1 MPPSNVSSKGKA
13 KPGSKPSA
21 TPRSRN
27 TTPLP
32 NVRSS
37 AEPSSSLSYFNKPLG
52 SYLKKCDTTVE
63 EILDSGGSNTSIPS
77 GNKLVAMRE
86 KIENVVLKNIETRC
100 THSESVL
107 RELQNLRK
115 NRAPREREKDKDP
128 EDRERKHKLKKV
140 AKKHDED
147 GKHPP
152 TTGAHGVTR
161 QDGVDPH
168 KGKFWESNY
177 LNPTSPWEARHIL
190 LWLSAACENSWTLLP
205 LPTQQQNFVI
215 QLDDRSFTDLRCRQL
230 LCHVLAY
237 IASPAVRCRCWGRA
251 LAQRL

>member
-1 MPPSNVSSKGKA
+1 
-13 KPGSKPSA
+13 
-21 TPRSRN
+21 
-27 TTPLP
+27 
-32 NVRSS
+32 
-37 AEPSSSLSYFNKPLG
+37 
-52 SYLKKCDTTVE
+52 
-63 EILDSGGSNTSIPS
+63 
-77 GNKLVAMRE
+77 
-86 KIENVVLKNIETRC
+86 VLKNIETRC

-168 KGKFWESNY
+168 KGKFWERNY
-177 LNPTSPWEARHIL
+177 LNSTSPWEARHIS
-190 LWLSAACENSWTLLP
+190 WLSAACENGWTLLP
-205 LPTQQQNFVI
+205 RPTQQQNFVI
-215 QLDDRSFTDLRCRQL
+215 QLDDRFFADLRCRQL
-230 LCHVLAY
+230 LCNVLAY
-237 IASPAVRCRCWGRA
+237 IASSAVRSWRGRCA

>member
-1 MPPSNVSSKGKA
+1 MAPTSVSSKGKP

-32 NVRSS
+32 NVRAS
-37 AEPSSSLSYFNKPLG
+37 AEPSSSTPSYFNKPLS
-52 SYLKKCDTTVE
+52 SYFKKCDTTVE

-77 GNKLVAMRE
+77 GSKLLNMRE
-86 KIENVVLKNIETRC
+86 RIESVVLKNVETRC
-100 THSESVL
+100 AHSESVL
-107 RELQNLRK
+107 RELHNLKK

-128 EDRERKHKLKKV
+128 DDRERKHKLKKV

-161 QDGVDPH
+161 QDGVGVH
-168 KGKFWESNY
+168 KGMLFTHLLRLTCRTPFTLTESA
-177 LNPTSPWEARHIL
+177 LNHGTARNSSCRTTL
-190 LWLSAACENSWTLLP
+190 ACV
-205 LPTQQQNFVI
+205 F
-215 QLDDRSFTDLRCRQL
+215 FTKSR
-230 LCHVLAY
+230 Y
-237 IASPAVRCRCWGRA
+237 
-251 LAQRL
+251 